1 MASIIK
7 LRPFATRSLSS
18 YAPRI
23 MSALSSDPDLWFN
36 EPFFSNNSL
45 WNQPTTSLSTD
56 FHRPVRVVENDHV
69 WKLSCDLPGI
79 KAKDV
84 SVTSDGTNIQISAA
98 RHYVVGKNDSKTIKK
113 SRFIQTF
120 PIHSQMVDVSQI
132 KANLSD
138 GVLIVTAPK
147 KTEESQHKIAIT
159 TEPHKTEDLAIE
171 GADDLDEDDDVDD
184 DLLEDV
190 AEAVAS
196 IDVKDTSSNTKSS
209 SKK

>member
-1 MASIIK
+1 
-7 LRPFATRSLSS
+7 
-18 YAPRI
+18 

-84 SVTSDGTNIQISAA
+84 SVTSDGANIQISAA
-98 RHYVVGKNDSKTIKK
+98 RHYVVGKEDSKTIKK

-171 GADDLDEDDDVDD
+171 GADDLDEDEDVDD
-184 DLLEDV
+184 GLLEDV

>member
-1 MASIIK
+1 
-7 LRPFATRSLSS
+7 
-18 YAPRI
+18 
-23 MSALSSDPDLWFN
+23 MSALSTDPDLWFN
-36 EPFFSNNSL
+36 EPFFSANSL

-84 SVTSDGTNIQISAA
+84 SVTSDGSNIQIAAA

-120 PIHSQMVDVSQI
+120 PIHSSMVDVSQI

-147 KTEESQHKIAIT
+147 KTEDHQQKIAIT

-171 GADDLDEDDDVDD
+171 GNIEEDDDE
-184 DLLEDV
+184 DLLEEV

-196 IDVKDTSSNTKSS
+196 IDVEDTSSNAKSS
-209 SKK
+209 GKK